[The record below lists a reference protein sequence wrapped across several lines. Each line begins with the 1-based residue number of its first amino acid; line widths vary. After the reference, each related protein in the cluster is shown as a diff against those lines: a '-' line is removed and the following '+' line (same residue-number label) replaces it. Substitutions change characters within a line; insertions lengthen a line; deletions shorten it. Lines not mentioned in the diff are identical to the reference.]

1 MSMPGMYVSP
11 EQLMSDRADYARK
24 GIARGRSLVVLE
36 YDSGIALVAE
46 NASATLRKISEIY
59 DRIAFGGVGRYSE
72 FDTLRIAGLRLA
84 ELTGYQY
91 SRADVEARSLANQYA
106 QLLGHTF
113 THEMK
118 PMEVEIVV
126 AELAPMGGGANSLYR
141 VQYDGTVTDEYK
153 FCCIGGESDAVFE
166 RVGQGYRE
174 DLSRDAAI
182 TLAVESLVAPGAG
195 SVGSALSGARSV
207 GSALSGAGSVGPD
220 LSDAES
226 VGPTLPVVELE
237 VAVLEDGGDNTVF
250 ARRCFRRLSD
260 AETARAVGRSDVDD
274 EVGASGAASVSDIDG
289 EVDSSDP
296 SP

>member
-36 YDSGIALVAE
+36 YDNGIALVAE

-91 SRADVEARSLANQYA
+91 SRDDVEARSLANQYA
-106 QLLGHTF
+106 QMLGHTF

-126 AELAPMGGGANSLYR
+126 AELAPTGPNNSGENALYR
-141 VQYDGTVTDEYK
+141 IQYDGTVTDQHGV
-153 FCCIGGESDAVFE
+153 CCIGGESEAVSE
-166 RVGQGYRE
+166 KVQSGYSE
-174 DLSRDAAI
+174 DMSRDAAI
-182 TLAVESLVAPGAG
+182 RLAVESL
-195 SVGSALSGARSV
+195 SRE
-207 GSALSGAGSVGPD
+207 
-220 LSDAES
+220 DAEL
-226 VGPTLPVVELE
+226 TAIDIE
-237 VAVLEDGGDNTVF
+237 VAVLEATEQDSVF
-250 ARRCFRRLSD
+250 ARRCFKRLD
-260 AETARAVGRSDVDD
+260 DDETAQAAGVATGNSRATSSNG
-274 EVGASGAASVSDIDG
+274 DISNSQS
-289 EVDSSDP
+289 EQ
-296 SP
+296 